1 MARSKSQIPNPKSQI
16 KKGDR
21 SKHWDLG
28 FGIWVLG
35 FALVAVGF
43 TVFWNSLP
51 APFTFDDDHAIVVNE
66 QIRHIST
73 SLSRTEQ
80 GSPLAGRPLVSLT
93 FAINYALGELN
104 VRGYRLVNIAI
115 HVVNALLLFGV
126 AARTFRV
133 RGVANAEA
141 LAFAIALLWMVHPL
155 VTEPVDYVSQRTELM
170 MATFFLLTLRFAQ
183 RASGG
188 SDRLRA
194 SRYGESAGASAKAE
208 RTHPS
213 QQGDS
218 RTWLWASVGACAL
231 GMACKETM
239 VVAPIVVLLYDR
251 TFTFGSFG
259 EALRRRGGYYAA
271 LCATW
276 LVLVAL
282 LWSSPRGD
290 SAGFTGASV
299 SPRTYLWDQSLMI
312 VRYLRLALF
321 PRGLVLDYGEP
332 PHLTF
337 TEVAPYV
344 LVIAA
349 LLAATVVALIRN
361 LPIGFLGAWF
371 FLTLAPTSS
380 IMPVSTEVGAERRM
394 YLPLMGVVTLA
405 LAPVARAFMTRAS
418 RSASHKGLRHRFTGA
433 FWIILAPI
441 VLLLCVA
448 TYQRNAEYRSGLTL
462 WQTVLDRWPPHA
474 RAHRNL
480 AAELKLANRRDEEI
494 DHLRAAVKDLPE
506 LRNVLALE
514 LLALGRNMEAAD
526 EYRIYLRDH
535 PRDADAWSNLGNALD
550 AIGRKDD
557 ALDAFTHAVDVDP
570 NNGLSQRNL
579 ALQLLQ
585 KNDFDN
591 AVAHAREG
599 VRLTPNDPDAH
610 NLLGLTLI
618 GQQKVDEAI
627 AEFRASLQLRPTNN
641 DASGYLERTLK
652 ALGR

>member
-1 MARSKSQIPNPKSQI
+1 
-16 KKGDR
+16 
-21 SKHWDLG
+21 LG

-35 FALVAVGF
+35 FFLAAVGF
-43 TVFWNSLP
+43 AVFWNSLP
-51 APFTFDDDHAIVVNE
+51 APFTFDDDHAIVINE

-73 SLSRTEQ
+73 SLSPTEQ
-80 GSPLAGRPLVSLT
+80 GSPLAGRPVVSLT

-115 HVVNALLLFGV
+115 HVLNALLLF
-126 AARTFRV
+126 ALATRTLRI
-133 RGVANAEA
+133 RGVANAPE
-141 LAFAIALLWMVHPL
+141 LAFAIALIWMVHPL

-170 MATFFLLTLRFAQ
+170 MGTFFLATVYF
-183 RASGG
+183 GG
-188 SDRLRA
+188 SAVARHRSDGGTRP
-194 SRYGESAGASAKAE
+194 
-208 RTHPS
+208 TV
-213 QQGDS
+213 
-218 RTWLWASVGACAL
+218 SVICCAL

-251 TFTFGSFG
+251 TFAFGSFR
-259 EALRRRGGYYAA
+259 EALRRRGRYYAT

-276 LVLVAL
+276 LVLVVL

-299 SPRTYLWDQSLMI
+299 SPWTYLLDQSVMV
-312 VRYLRLALF
+312 VRYLRLAF
-321 PRGLVLDYGEP
+321 WPRWLVLDYGEP
-332 PHLTF
+332 AHVTF
-337 TEVAPYV
+337 SEVAPYV
-344 LVIAA
+344 LAVGA
-349 LLAATVVALIRN
+349 LLAGTIVALARN
-361 LPIGFLGAWF
+361 RPVGFLGAWF

-380 IMPVSTEVGAERRM
+380 IMPISTEVGAERRM
-394 YLPLMGVVTLA
+394 YLPLMAVVALVVAGAARTLRVRDIPADLKGPRRSWWIAAVVVPIVALLA
-405 LAPVARAFMTRAS
+405 L
-418 RSASHKGLRHRFTGA
+418 
-433 FWIILAPI
+433 
-441 VLLLCVA
+441 A

-494 DHLRAAVKDLPE
+494 EHLRAAVRDLPE
-506 LRNVLALE
+506 LRNVLGLE
-514 LLALGRNMEAAD
+514 LLALGRNREAAD
-526 EYRIYLRDH
+526 ELRIYVHDH

-550 AIGRKDD
+550 ALGQTDE
-557 ALDAFTHAVDVDP
+557 ALDAFTRAVDVNP

-579 ALQLLQ
+579 ALQYLQ

-599 VRLTPNDPDAH
+599 VRLTPGDPDAH
-610 NLLGLTLI
+610 NLLGLALI
-618 GQQKVDEAI
+618 GQQKVDEAV
-627 AEFRASLQLRPTNN
+627 AEFRTSLQLRPTNN

>member
-1 MARSKSQIPNPKSQI
+1 
-16 KKGDR
+16 
-21 SKHWDLG
+21 LG
-28 FGIWVLG
+28 FGIWGLG
-35 FALVAVGF
+35 FVLAAVGF
-43 TVFWNSLP
+43 IVFWNSLP

-73 SLSRTEQ
+73 SLSRTER

-115 HVVNALLLFGV
+115 HVLNALLLFAI
-126 AARTFRV
+126 AARTLRV
-133 RGVANAEA
+133 RGVANAAE

-170 MATFFLLTLRFAQ
+170 MTTFFLLTVYL
-183 RASGG
+183 GG
-188 SDRLRA
+188 SARA
-194 SRYGESAGASAKAE
+194 RNRSAGGTRPMYGIRPTVA
-208 RTHPS
+208 
-213 QQGDS
+213 
-218 RTWLWASVGACAL
+218 VICCAL

-251 TFTFGSFG
+251 TFTFGSFR
-259 EALRRRGGYYAA
+259 EALQRRGRYYAA

-276 LVLVAL
+276 LVLVML

-290 SAGFTGASV
+290 SAGFTGSSV
-299 SPRTYLWDQSLMI
+299 SPWTYLLDQSVMI
-312 VRYLRLALF
+312 VRYLRLALW
-321 PRGLVLDYGEP
+321 PRRLVLDYGEP
-332 PHLTF
+332 PHVTLS
-337 TEVAPYV
+337 EVAPYV
-344 LVIAA
+344 LAVAV
-349 LLAATVVALIRN
+349 LLAGAVVAFVRN
-361 LPIGFLGAWF
+361 SPLGFLGAWF

-380 IMPVSTEVGAERRM
+380 IMPISTEVGAERRM

-405 LAPVARAFMTRAS
+405 LAPVARAFMARAS
-418 RSASHKGLRHRFTGA
+418 RSASHKGLRHGFVGA
-433 FWIILAPI
+433 FILAP
-441 VLLLCVA
+441 VAFLLCVA

-474 RAHRNL
+474 RVHRNL

-494 DHLRAAVKDLPE
+494 EHLRAAVKDLPE
-506 LRNVLALE
+506 LRNVLGLE

-526 EYRIYLRDH
+526 EFRIYLRDH

-550 AIGRKDD
+550 ALGRSAE
-557 ALDAFTHAVDVDP
+557 ALDAFTRAVDVDP

-579 ALQLLQ
+579 ALQYLQ

-599 VRLTPNDPDAH
+599 VRLTPGDPDAH
-610 NLLGLTLI
+610 SLLGLALI
-618 GQQKVDEAI
+618 GQQKADEAI
-627 AEFRASLQLRPTNN
+627 AEFRTSLRLQPTNN

>member
-1 MARSKSQIPNPKSQI
+1 VGRSKSQIPNPKSQI
-16 KKGDR
+16 KKGSGGSR
-21 SKHWDLG
+21 RWDLG

-35 FALVAVGF
+35 FFLVAIGF
-43 TVFWNSLP
+43 AVFWNSLP

-115 HVVNALLLFGV
+115 HVINALLLF
-126 AARTFRV
+126 AIV
-133 RGVANAEA
+133 RKHVDQNA
-141 LAFAIALLWMVHPL
+141 AFAIALIWMVHPL

-170 MATFFLLTLRFAQ
+170 MATFFLLTLYFGG
-183 RASGG
+183 SGG
-188 SDRLRA
+188 SA
-194 SRYGESAGASAKAE
+194 
-208 RTHPS
+208 TM
-213 QQGDS
+213 
-218 RTWLWASVGACAL
+218 SVICCAL

-251 TFTFGSFG
+251 TFAFGSFR
-259 EALRRRGGYYAA
+259 EALRRRGRYYAA
-271 LCATW
+271 LSATW
-276 LVLVAL
+276 IVLIVL
-282 LWSSPRGD
+282 LWSSPRSD

-299 SPRTYLWDQSLMI
+299 SPWTYLLDQSVMI
-312 VRYLRLALF
+312 VRYLRLAF
-321 PRGLVLDYGEP
+321 WPRGLVLDYGEP
-332 PHLTF
+332 AHVTF
-337 TEVAPYV
+337 GEVAPYV
-344 LVIAA
+344 LAVAV
-349 LLAATVVALIRN
+349 LLAGTVVALVRN
-361 LPIGFLGAWF
+361 SAVGFLGAWF

-380 IMPVSTEVGAERRM
+380 IMPISTEVGAERRM
-394 YLPLMGVVTLA
+394 YLPLMAIVTLA
-405 LAPVARAFMTRAS
+405 CAPVARAFIARAPFYLA
-418 RSASHKGLRHRFTGA
+418 ASLVAGL
-433 FWIILAPI
+433 LSM
-441 VLLLCVA
+441 A
-448 TYQRNAEYRSGLTL
+448 TIQRNAEYRSGLTL

-494 DHLRAAVKDLPE
+494 EHLHAAVTALPE
-506 LRNVLALE
+506 LRNVLAVE

-526 EYRIYLRDH
+526 EFRLYLRDH

-550 AIGRKDD
+550 ALGRSDE
-557 ALDAFTHAVDVDP
+557 ALDAFRRAVDVDP

-579 ALQLLQ
+579 ALQYLQ

-591 AVAHAREG
+591 AVTHAREG

-610 NLLGLTLI
+610 NLLGLALI

-627 AEFRASLQLRPTNN
+627 AEFNTSLRLRPTNN
-641 DASGYLERTLK
+641 DASGYLERTMK